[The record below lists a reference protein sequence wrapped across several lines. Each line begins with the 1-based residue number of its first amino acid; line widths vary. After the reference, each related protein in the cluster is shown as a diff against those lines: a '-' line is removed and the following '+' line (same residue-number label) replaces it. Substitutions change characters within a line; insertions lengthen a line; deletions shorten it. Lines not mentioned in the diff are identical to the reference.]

1 MKRYLFD
8 KIEIDG
14 GVKFIPFR
22 KANIIESFSAFT
34 NMTFNQEEWEFRP
47 TSFKEFLKMLEKT
60 KISSEDD
67 YEVIVD
73 LPMRKEQMTFEDAL
87 QSYAAEY
94 YSDRPVDEKELAQFY
109 TSAYEIKASAIENR
123 KLLDIDPAEFNQ
135 AEKQS

>member
-34 NMTFNQEEWEFRP
+34 NMTFNQDEWEFRP
-47 TSFKEFLKMLEKT
+47 TSFKDFLKMLEKT
-60 KISSEDD
+60 KLAYGED
-67 YEVIVD
+67 YEVVVN

-87 QSYAAEY
+87 QAYATEY
-94 YSDRPVDEKELAQFY
+94 YSDIPVNEEELAKFY
-109 TSAYEIKASAIENR
+109 TSAYEIKAAAIENR
-123 KLLDIDPAEFNQ
+123 KLLEVSPADY
-135 AEKQS
+135 AKEKEV